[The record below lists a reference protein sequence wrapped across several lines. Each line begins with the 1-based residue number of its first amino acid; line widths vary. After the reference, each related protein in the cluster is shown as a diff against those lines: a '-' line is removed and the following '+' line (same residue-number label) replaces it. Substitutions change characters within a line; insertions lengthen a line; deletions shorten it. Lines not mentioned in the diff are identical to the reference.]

1 MRKLFFTFLLLI
13 SAIAVSAQVKTT
25 VSGTLVADDKQEGKI
40 GIVGATLELTNLQDT
55 LQKKYTISAIR
66 GAYQFKFIPAGK
78 YRLTA
83 ESLGY
88 KTAQQEITVA
98 SGKPLT
104 VPEWKLEEDA
114 TQIETV
120 NVTTQAVRTTI
131 NGDTIDYNAGA
142 YQVFPD
148 ADVDELLSKMPGI

>member
-1 MRKLFFTFLLLI
+1 MKKLFFTFLLLI
-13 SAIAVSAQVKTT
+13 TTVAASAQVKTT

-40 GIVGATLELTNLQDT
+40 GIVGATLELMDLRDT

-88 KTAQQEITVA
+88 KTASQEVTVVN
-98 SGKPLT
+98 GKPLT
-104 VPEWKLEEDA
+104 VPEW
-114 TQIETV
+114 
-120 NVTTQAVRTTI
+120 
-131 NGDTIDYNAGA
+131 
-142 YQVFPD
+142 
-148 ADVDELLSKMPGI
+148 